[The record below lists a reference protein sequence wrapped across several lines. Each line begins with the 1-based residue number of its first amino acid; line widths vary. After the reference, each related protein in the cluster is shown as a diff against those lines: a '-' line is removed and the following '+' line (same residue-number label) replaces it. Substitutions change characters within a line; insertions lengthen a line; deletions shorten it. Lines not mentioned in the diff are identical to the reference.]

1 MISYKK
7 IDLLN
12 LHIKNNSI
20 FHDDSSLIIKSPIIN
35 YDLKDD
41 KLVLKINGDSDA
53 HITFITICSY
63 IERLF
68 KNSNI
73 KTDIIKNR
81 NDIDNRS
88 VIILLSENCK
98 FYDIDREEIFKNNIK
113 SSGKIMCSFLCEEG
127 KLKLSQLLQI
137 K

>member
-12 LHIKNNSI
+12 LHVVEDTIYYKNTE
-20 FHDDSSLIIKSPIIN
+20 LIIKSPIIN
-35 YDLKDD
+35 YEIKDE
-41 KLVLKINGDSDA
+41 KLMLKINDDSEL
-53 HITFITICSY
+53 HIKFIDLCSY

-68 KNSNI
+68 KNAKI

-81 NDIDNRS
+81 NDVNNRS
-88 VIILLSENCK
+88 VLISISENCK
-98 FYDIDREEIFKNNIK
+98 FYDTDRDEIFRSNIK
-113 SSGKIMCSFLCEEG
+113 SFGKIMCSILCKNG
-127 KLKLSQLLQI
+127 NFTLSQFLQI